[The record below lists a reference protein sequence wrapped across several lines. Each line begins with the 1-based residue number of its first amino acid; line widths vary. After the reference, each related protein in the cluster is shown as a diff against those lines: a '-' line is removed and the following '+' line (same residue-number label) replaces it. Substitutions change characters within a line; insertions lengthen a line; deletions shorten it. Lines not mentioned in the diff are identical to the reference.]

1 MAKEL
6 PMKRNFINISLLAT
20 LILSGCSLAPT
31 LQVPTIEQ
39 PIKHESALH
48 VKEKWWEVFGDE
60 TLNSLIEE
68 ALVYNDDL
76 KLSALRILKA
86 KQTYGLSDANLYP
99 TLNATGSQSKQKT
112 SAETYQHKQYEYTDY
127 ALGLSLQYEIDFWGK
142 LSNQAESNWSL
153 YLGSEMARQT
163 VTNTLINDII
173 QAYLN
178 LASLEERIKILNET
192 IENYHQS
199 YEFRSKQHQV
209 GSINELLATQSLAQY
224 NNANASKGILLETK
238 TAQQSALALLLGKS
252 PKELF
257 EGEKPLITHLPSP
270 IVVPNGVPS
279 DLLENRPDIQEALM
293 SLKSK
298 NALIGVER
306 SAYFPSISLTGSYGQ
321 QSESSGNLFQ
331 STANKWGF
339 GPTFTFPIFD
349 FGKINTKVE
358 MSKTDLQSALIS
370 YEQTVKKAYKE
381 VYDAL
386 SKQELIQNRLSFNE
400 NEIKAYQKMVYI
412 TTMRFEDGAA
422 NWLEV
427 LDSQKSLLN
436 ASLAH
441 VTTKQTLLSS
451 QAELF
456 KALGGGWNETLK

>member
-1 MAKEL
+1 
-6 PMKRNFINISLLAT
+6 MKCNLISISLLS
-20 LILSGCSLAPT
+20 IIFLSGCSLAPT
-31 LQVPTIEQ
+31 LQVPTLEQ
-39 PIKHESALH
+39 PTKHESALH
-48 VKEKWWEVFGDE
+48 VKEKWWEVFGDA

-68 ALVYNDDL
+68 ALVHNDDL

-86 KQTYGLSDANLYP
+86 KQTYGLSDTNLYP
-99 TLNATGSQSKQKT
+99 TLSATGSFSKQQT
-112 SAETYQHKQYEYTDY
+112 SGETYQKKENSYTEYS
-127 ALGLSLQYEIDFWGK
+127 LGLSLQYEIDFWGK

-153 YLGSEMARQT
+153 YLASEMARQT

-178 LASLEERIKILNET
+178 LASLEERIAILDET
-192 IENYHQS
+192 IENYRLS
-199 YEFRSKQHQV
+199 YDFRSKQFEA

-224 NNANASKGILLETK
+224 NNASAAKGVLLETK

-257 EGEKPLITHLPSP
+257 EGEKPLITHLPTP
-270 IVVPNGVPS
+270 IIVPNGISS
-279 DLLENRPDIQEALM
+279 DLLEHRPDVQEALM
-293 SLKSK
+293 NLKSK

-306 SAYFPSISLTGSYGQ
+306 SAYFPSISLTGSFGQ

-331 STANKWGF
+331 STANKWSF
-339 GPTFTFPIFD
+339 GPTFTLPIFD

-381 VYDAL
+381 VYDVL
-386 SKQELIQNRLSFNE
+386 SKEGLIQNRLSFSL
-400 NEIKAYQKMVYI
+400 NEIKSYQKMLSI
-412 TTMRFEDGAA
+412 TTTRFEDGAS

-436 ASLAH
+436 ASLTR
-441 VTTKQTLLSS
+441 VTTQQTLLSS

-456 KALGGGWNETLK
+456 KALGGGWNKTIQ